1 MDIICKQKDFNIKK
15 LSTSVYLYVILYIA
29 IYFLSQFIL
38 NSHGLVYLQWFQYV
52 SYTLMGLGIIAGTFQ
67 WIITGYKTDGFRM
80 RIGVLLLIIEVVV
93 ALGIIVVFYIFN
105 NRESITTQNG
115 VTMIEEKP
123 NFSFTN
129 WTNYY
134 DYQNIFVRKN
144 IVRMRV
150 ECGESSNDHVSI
162 DYYDETGAF
171 IRNETQ

>member
-15 LSTSVYLYVILYIA
+15 LSTSVYLYVSLYIA

-105 NRESITTQNG
+105 KFYVEYRYGQGMAAAVILFILILIF
-115 VTMIEEKP
+115 TMIQ
-123 NFSFTN
+123 
-129 WTNYY
+129 NYVLKK
-134 DYQNIFVRKN
+134 ISK
-144 IVRMRV
+144 
-150 ECGESSNDHVSI
+150 
-162 DYYDETGAF
+162 
-171 IRNETQ
+171 